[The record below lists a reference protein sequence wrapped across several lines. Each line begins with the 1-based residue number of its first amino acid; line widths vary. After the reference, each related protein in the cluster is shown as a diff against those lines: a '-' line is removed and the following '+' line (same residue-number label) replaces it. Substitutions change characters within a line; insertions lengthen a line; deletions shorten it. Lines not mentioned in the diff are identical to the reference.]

1 MICPHCT
8 HELEPQKMGSTV
20 YWLCGSCNAL
30 WFDNKETDFL
40 SLDEAKSL
48 TELHNPAVLDH
59 EKYLCVHCKKRL
71 YKEPYFLHCYTCGGV
86 LTSCELLVAEKQERA
101 EELSKKRPFAFKDLR
116 TVVILGVLG
125 IFAVLNVTLLNKLST
140 KTTVTTQ
147 ASDLKVQV
155 QYVGK
160 NKLAV
165 FFSTEKQLRSTLVI
179 RLRNGKVQTITMS
192 DEPSYTHFAVIDKPE
207 NNEAEIILREVKNGV
222 TQEATKQIRLIK

>member
-59 EKYLCVHCKKRL
+59 ENTCVFIVKTSLQRTL
-71 YKEPYFLHCYTCGGV
+71 FLHCYTCGGI
-86 LTSCELLVAEKQERA
+86 TSCELLVAEAGTSR
-101 EELSKKRPFAFKDLR
+101 RAFKNARLPLKTR

-125 IFAVLNVTLLNKLST
+125 IFAVLTAPFST
-140 KTTVTTQ
+140 SFHKTTVTTQ
-147 ASDLKVQV
+147 ARSQGAVQH
-155 QYVGK
+155 GK
-160 NKLAV
+160 INWR
-165 FFSTEKQLRSTLVI
+165 FFSTENSSVLL
-179 RLRNGKVQTITMS
+179 L
-192 DEPSYTHFAVIDKPE
+192 
-207 NNEAEIILREVKNGV
+207 
-222 TQEATKQIRLIK
+222 